1 MMFLKKTPF
10 LQEMLAFTGLIIP
23 GQVLNLPQ
31 LALSFFSIVKP
42 KIHRE
47 ILFDRAF
54 KLSQI
59 I

>member
-1 MMFLKKTPF
+1 MFLKKTPF

-23 GQVLNLPQ
+23 GQILNSPQ
-31 LALSFFSIVKP
+31 FTLSFFSILKP
-42 KIHRE
+42 KNHQK

>member
-10 LQEMLAFTGLIIP
+10 LQEMLAFTGLIIL

-31 LALSFFSIVKP
+31 LALSFFSIVKS
-42 KIHRE
+42 KIHKK
-47 ILFDRAF
+47 ILFDPAF